1 MPVLME
7 TECSPVDNH
16 KSQGNSIRPYVG
28 NAGFER
34 EGKAD
39 HPGLLEAALCGTFDD
54 ADFGFRNDFLELDLG

>member
-1 MPVLME
+1 LIITRVKATRFVL
-7 TECSPVDNH
+7 D
-16 KSQGNSIRPYVG
+16 VG